1 MKGKFPK
8 GNTKKRRRKR
18 QKKETQITYK
28 KPLQKV
34 T

>member
-18 QKKETQITYK
+18 QKKETQKTYK